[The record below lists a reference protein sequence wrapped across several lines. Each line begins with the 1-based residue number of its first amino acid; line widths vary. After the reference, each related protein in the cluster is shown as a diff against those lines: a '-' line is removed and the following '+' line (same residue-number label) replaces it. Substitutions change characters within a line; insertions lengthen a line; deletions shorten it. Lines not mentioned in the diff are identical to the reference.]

1 MKRIIKK
8 YLKKDIIRENQEE
21 KKQIQKEIRNGK
33 IKYKIIKLL
42 KFKNLI
48 K

>member
-1 MKRIIKK
+1 MKRIITKD
-8 YLKKDIIRENQEE
+8 LKKDIIRENQEE
-21 KKQIQKEIRNGK
+21 KKQIQIEIRNGK
-33 IKYKIIKLL
+33 IKYKINKLL